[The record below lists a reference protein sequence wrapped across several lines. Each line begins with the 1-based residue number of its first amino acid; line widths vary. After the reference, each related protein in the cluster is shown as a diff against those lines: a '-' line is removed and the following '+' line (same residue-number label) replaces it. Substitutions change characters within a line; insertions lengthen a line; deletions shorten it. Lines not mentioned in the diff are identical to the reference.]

1 MSGETSERK
10 SRFLPH
16 PAGPGMGERSR
27 GSPAWGGGSMARGAL
42 LPALPPPVGLR
53 LPVPPWGWKATSCV
67 SHAESHP
74 VPGTFAKPISR
85 NTMNPALRSL
95 TPLRAKAFPAASRQ
109 RRILTLHGE
118 C

>member
-1 MSGETSERK
+1 MGRGVHGTGCPPSC
-10 SRFLPH
+10 FA
-16 PAGPGMGERSR
+16 PA
-27 GSPAWGGGSMARGAL
+27 
-42 LPALPPPVGLR
+42 VGLR

-67 SHAESHP
+67 SHAESRLM
-74 VPGTFAKPISR
+74 PGTFVKPISR

>member
-1 MSGETSERK
+1 MRPRKGKAASCLTLRGREWGSAAEGPRHGEGGPWHGVPS
-10 SRFLPH
+10 FLLC
-16 PAGPGMGERSR
+16 PAVS
-27 GSPAWGGGSMARGAL
+27 
-42 LPALPPPVGLR
+42 LR